1 MNNKKYVVCS
11 YDENGIASYINS
23 DKKHP
28 QITKY
33 IKQARIFENHNKGSL
48 FISNLPKTMR
58 INKSWILQEVIINN
72 SNLEL
77 KNNMKPRHYDIP
89 TVTDTIKKEID
100 YYEDI
105 KNLNLKIEHLKV
117 SLTKLE
123 NQQKIIDL
131 KINDYQHYIE
141 FNKLSASL
149 GYCAYSEFRN
159 LLIER
164 RNIKN
169 EIARINVFLKS
180 FNNDIDFCSMEN
192 KLQQIDNQRYSP
204 RILFD
209 LFK

>member
-1 MNNKKYVVCS
+1 MNDKKYVVCS
-11 YDENGIASYINS
+11 YDENGSVSFINT

-58 INKSWILQEVIINN
+58 INKVWILQEVIINN
-72 SNLEL
+72 KNLEL
-77 KNNMKPRHYDIP
+77 KNTLKSKHYNTPIKNS
-89 TVTDTIKKEID
+89 IKKDND

-105 KNLNLKIEHLKV
+105 KKLNSKIENLKV
-117 SLTKLE
+117 SLSELE
-123 NQQKIIDL
+123 NQQKIIEL
-131 KINDYQHYIE
+131 KVNDYQHYME

-149 GYCAYSEFRN
+149 GYCAYSEFRE

-169 EIARINVFLKS
+169 EIARINVLLKL
-180 FNNDIDFCSMEN
+180 FNNDIDFSSMEN
-192 KLQQIDNQRYSP
+192 KLQQIDKQKYSP

>member
-11 YDENGIASYINS
+11 YDENGSASYINS

-77 KNNMKPRHYDIP
+77 KNNMKPKHYDIP
-89 TVTDTIKKEID
+89 IVTDTIKKEID

-105 KNLNLKIEHLKV
+105 KKLNLKIEHLKV
-117 SLTKLE
+117 SLTELE

>member
-89 TVTDTIKKEID
+89 TVTDTIKKEVD

-117 SLTKLE
+117 SLTELE

>member
-11 YDENGIASYINS
+11 YDENGSASYINS

-77 KNNMKPRHYDIP
+77 KNNIKPRHYDIP
-89 TVTDTIKKEID
+89 TVTDTIKKEVD

-117 SLTKLE
+117 SLTELE

-159 LLIER
+159 LLIDR

>member
-89 TVTDTIKKEID
+89 TVTGTIKKEVD

-117 SLTKLE
+117 SLTELE

>member
-72 SNLEL
+72 SNFEL

-89 TVTDTIKKEID
+89 TVTDTIKKEVD

-105 KNLNLKIEHLKV
+105 KKLNLKIEHLKV
-117 SLTKLE
+117 SLTELE

>member
-11 YDENGIASYINS
+11 YDENGSASYINS

-77 KNNMKPRHYDIP
+77 KNNMKPKHYDIP
-89 TVTDTIKKEID
+89 TVTDTIKKEVD

-117 SLTKLE
+117 SLTELE

-159 LLIER
+159 LLIDR

>member
-1 MNNKKYVVCS
+1 MNNKKYVICS
-11 YDENGIASYINS
+11 YNENGDVSFINT

-33 IKQARIFENHNKGSL
+33 IKQARVFENHNKGTV

-58 INKSWILQEVIINN
+58 INKSWILQEIIVNGN
-72 SNLEL
+72 NLEL
-77 KNNMKPRHYDIP
+77 KNNIKPKHY
-89 TVTDTIKKEID
+89 TVPITIDNTKKSID

-105 KNLNLKIEHLKV
+105 KNINLKIENLKV
-117 SLTKLE
+117 SLAELE

-149 GYCAYSEFRN
+149 GYCAYSELRN
-159 LLIER
+159 LLIKR
-164 RNIKN
+164 RSIKN

>member
-89 TVTDTIKKEID
+89 TVTDTIKKEVD

-117 SLTKLE
+117 SLTELE

-149 GYCAYSEFRN
+149 GYCAYSEFRI

>member
-11 YDENGIASYINS
+11 YDENGSASYINS

-77 KNNMKPRHYDIP
+77 KNNMKPKHYDIP

-105 KNLNLKIEHLKV
+105 KKLNLKIEHLKV
-117 SLTKLE
+117 SLTELE

-159 LLIER
+159 LLIDR